1 MSDDWLEELRQ
12 LHEADKAKHQA
23 EAAARQQQQKKKK
36 AQRDKAIDL
45 LRQSQA
51 HELLRQVQKTLL
63 AGQGTLDILDQAS
76 DYERVITLVW
86 QGPISAA
93 QRPNPTDPEEYN
105 YVLVGVRQGQLWV
118 NGKQVPSATPEALKV
133 ALLRA
138 CKNPERAKQSKTM
151 SGK

>member
-1 MSDDWLEELRQ
+1 MSDDWLEELGQ
-12 LHEADKAKHQA
+12 LHEADKTKHQA
-23 EAAARQQQQKKKK
+23 ETPAKKQQQQKKQ

-63 AGQGTLDILDQAS
+63 AGQGTLDIFDHAS
-76 DYERVITLVW
+76 DYDRVITLIW

-93 QRPNPTDPEEYN
+93 HRPNPEDPEVYN
-105 YVLVGVRQGQLWV
+105 YVLVGVRQDKLWV

-133 ALLRA
+133 ALLKA
-138 CKNPERAKQSKTM
+138 CKNPGRAKP
-151 SGK
+151 GKIVSDK

>member
-1 MSDDWLEELRQ
+1 MSDDWIEELRQ

-23 EAAARQQQQKKKK
+23 EAKTEDQQQHKKK

-51 HELLRQVQKTLL
+51 HELLRQVQRTLL

-86 QGPISAA
+86 QGPISTA
-93 QRPNPTDPEEYN
+93 QRPNPEDPAAYN
-105 YVLVGVRQGQLWV
+105 YVLVGVRQGKLWV
-118 NGKQVPSATPEALKV
+118 NGKRVSSATPEALKA

-138 CKNPERAKQSKTM
+138 CKNPGRAKQGQIA

>member
-1 MSDDWLEELRQ
+1 MSDDWLDELRQ

-23 EAAARQQQQKKKK
+23 EAESKNQQEQQKKT
-36 AQRDKAIDL
+36 QRDKAIAL

-51 HELLRQVQKTLL
+51 HELLRQVQRTLL
-63 AGQGTLDILDQAS
+63 AGQGTLDILDGAS

-93 QRPNPTDPEEYN
+93 RRPNPGDPEEYN
-105 YVLVGVRQGQLWV
+105 YVLVGVRRDMLWV
-118 NGKQVPSATPEALKV
+118 NGKRVSSATPEALKA
-133 ALLRA
+133 ALLKA
-138 CKNPERAKQSKTM
+138 CKNPGRAKQGEFA